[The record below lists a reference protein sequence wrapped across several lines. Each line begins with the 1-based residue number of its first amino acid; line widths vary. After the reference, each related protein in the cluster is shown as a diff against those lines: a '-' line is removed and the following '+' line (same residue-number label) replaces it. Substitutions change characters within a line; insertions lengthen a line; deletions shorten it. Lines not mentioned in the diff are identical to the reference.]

1 MIMAD
6 IKKVRALLVDDET
19 DFRQLMAFWM
29 KSKGYDVVEA
39 SNGEDAVALA
49 RKENP
54 DIIFMDLNMPVL
66 DGTEALKKIR
76 EFNKD
81 VPVIIISAYVEDRKA
96 KEAMSLGIAG
106 VFYKG
111 KDFQE
116 GLALLEAALHTHRQ
130 LKK

>member
-1 MIMAD
+1 MAELEKK
-6 IKKVRALLVDDET
+6 IKALLVDDET
-19 DFRQLMAFWM
+19 DFRQLMSFWM
-29 KSKGYDVVEA
+29 QSKGYAVVEA
-39 SNGEDAVALA
+39 SNGEDAVRLV
-49 RKENP
+49 REEKP
-54 DIIFMDLNMPVL
+54 DIIFLDLNMPVM
-66 DGTEALKKIR
+66 DGTEALMKIR

-81 VPVIIISAYVEDRKA
+81 VPVIVISAYVEDKRA
-96 KEAMSLGIAG
+96 KEAMKAGISG

>member
-1 MIMAD
+1 MED
-6 IKKVRALLVDDET
+6 TQRKVKALLVDDET

-29 KSKGYDVVEA
+29 KSKGYEVVEA
-39 SNGEDAVALA
+39 SNGEDAVTLA
-49 RKENP
+49 RSESP
-54 DIIFMDLNMPVL
+54 DIIFLDLNMPVM
-66 DGTEALKKIR
+66 DGTEALTKIR
-76 EFNKD
+76 EFNKA

-96 KEAMSLGIAG
+96 KEAMSAGISG

>member
-1 MIMAD
+1 MEETTN
-6 IKKVRALLVDDET
+6 KVKALLVDDET

-29 KSKGYDVVEA
+29 KSKGYDVIEA
-39 SNGEDAVALA
+39 SNGEEAVALA
-49 RKENP
+49 GRENP
-54 DIIFMDLNMPVL
+54 DIIFMDLNMPVM

-81 VPVIIISAYVEDRKA
+81 VPVIIISAYVEDRRA
-96 KEAMSLGIAG
+96 KEAMSAGISG

-116 GLALLEAALHTHRQ
+116 GLALLEAALHTHRK

>member
-1 MIMAD
+1 MEEPKVK
-6 IKKVRALLVDDET
+6 IKALLVDDAL
-19 DFRQLMAFWM
+19 DFRELMAFWM
-29 KSKGYDVVEA
+29 KSKGYAVIEA
-39 SNGEDAVALA
+39 SNGREAVDLA
-49 RKENP
+49 MNEKP
-54 DIIFMDLNMPVL
+54 DIIFMDLNMPVM

-76 EFNKD
+76 SFNKD

-96 KEAMSLGIAG
+96 KEAMKEGISG

-116 GLALLEAALHTHRQ
+116 GLALLEAALHTHKQ